1 MASEARRSSARLASQ
16 DATPYNRNIAAAAS
30 SSGNGA
36 ASSDSKKRPL
46 SLAEQGLWNPA
57 RPPKLFKPE
66 IQYGEAGEAGFIGM
80 DHVTAVRLLKRLNP
94 KLEIVTMPFGHA
106 YKTRSGG
113 GWFLRCPPL
122 SSSSP
127 AGGGGGG
134 RSKVASRSQWKRA
147 GPVQGLNGDSST
159 SVTSNESDVPLLGAP
174 THAKSAQ

>member
-113 GWFLRCPPL
+113 GWFLRL
-122 SSSSP
+122 LYDYKT
-127 AGGGGGG
+127 GGVKTMT
-134 RSKVASRSQWKRA
+134 RR
-147 GPVQGLNGDSST
+147 
-159 SVTSNESDVPLLGAP
+159 
-174 THAKSAQ
+174 